1 MCVISFIEDQ
11 DAIKK
16 ILQRRTRPQ
25 ALGIMGSKPATL
37 PAGKAPSTSQS
48 QRVVRSSEY
57 IIDYSTSHL
66 TASNNHLYVDPEQ
79 SSQFPL

>member
-11 DAIKK
+11 GVIKK
-16 ILQRRTRPQ
+16 ILQRASLQ

-57 IIDYSTSHL
+57 ILDYSTSHL
-66 TASNNHLYVDPEQ
+66 TASNSHLYVDPEQ
-79 SSQFPL
+79 SSQLPL

>member
-11 DAIKK
+11 DVIKK
-16 ILQRRTRPQ
+16 ILQRRTSPQ

-37 PAGKAPSTSQS
+37 PAAKAPSTSQS

>member
-11 DAIKK
+11 DVIKK
-16 ILQRRTRPQ
+16 ILQRTSPQ

-48 QRVVRSSEY
+48 QRVVR
-57 IIDYSTSHL
+57 I
-66 TASNNHLYVDPEQ
+66 ASNNHLYVDPEQ

>member
-11 DAIKK
+11 DVIKK
-16 ILQRRTRPQ
+16 ILQRTSPQ

>member
-1 MCVISFIEDQ
+1 MWVISFIEDQ
-11 DAIKK
+11 DVIKK
-16 ILQRRTRPQ
+16 ILQRASPQ
-25 ALGIMGSKPATL
+25 ALGIMGSQPATL

-66 TASNNHLYVDPEQ
+66 TASNSHLYVDPEQ
-79 SSQFPL
+79 SSQLPL

>member
-11 DAIKK
+11 DVIKK
-16 ILQRRTRPQ
+16 ILQRTSPQ

-37 PAGKAPSTSQS
+37 PAGKAPSTRQS

>member
-11 DAIKK
+11 DVIKK
-16 ILQRRTRPQ
+16 ILLRTSPQ
-25 ALGIMGSKPATL
+25 ALGIMGSKLATL

-66 TASNNHLYVDPEQ
+66 TTSNNHLYVDPEQ

>member
-1 MCVISFIEDQ
+1 MWVISFIEDQ
-11 DAIKK
+11 DVIKK
-16 ILQRRTRPQ
+16 ILQRTSPQ